1 MSTDLEAPYTRRMAR
16 STSLDEARHS
26 IRELYG
32 TTMALVADPPADFR
46 YEAAAVTDDGFSAAT
61 LRFSGA
67 CRSGTESFPDLIV
80 AHAPAGRHRWRAG
93 RESGPGAVPFLVP
106 PGRDLRVEFNGLHL
120 RTLRIESDV
129 VRRTVQGF
137 TGTEQATLRFD
148 GVNGESR
155 HHALMIESLR
165 FVEATLVADSSLREA
180 PLVRARII
188 DQAVTSVLAAFPLVD
203 MAAPRPAAATSR
215 AVRRAI
221 AHMEQH
227 LQDPLSIADIAI
239 AAGVSTRALQ
249 SAFQRQFSMTPSHYL
264 RRMRLRAAHEDLRN
278 ATDARVAV
286 RDIARRWGFVH
297 AGRFAQLYAEQYG
310 ERPSD
315 TLRR

>member
-1 MSTDLEAPYTRRMAR
+1 MTDDLEAPYTRRMAR
-16 STSLDEARHS
+16 STIIDEARQS

-32 TTMALVADPPADFR
+32 TTMALVADPPNDFR
-46 YEAAAVTDDGFSAAT
+46 YEAAAVSDDGFSAAT

-67 CRSGTESFPDLIV
+67 CRSGTDSFPDLIV
-80 AHAPAGRHRWRAG
+80 AHAAAGRHRWRAG
-93 RESGPGAVPFLVP
+93 RESGPGAVPFIVP
-106 PGRDLRVEFNGLHL
+106 PGRDLRVEFTGLHL

-129 VRRTVQGF
+129 VRRAAQAL
-137 TGTEQATLRFD
+137 TGVEPTSLRFD
-148 GVNGESR
+148 GINGDSR
-155 HHALMIESLR
+155 HHALMVETMR
-165 FVEATLVADSSLREA
+165 FVEATLIADPSLRDA
-180 PLVRARII
+180 PLVRAQIVN
-188 DQAVTSVLAAFPLVD
+188 QALTSVFAAFPLVD
-203 MAAPRPAAATSR
+203 LTAPRPTATSR

-221 AHMEQH
+221 GHMEQH
-227 LQDPLSIADIAI
+227 LQDPISIADVAI

-264 RRMRLRAAHEDLRN
+264 RRMRLRAAHDDLRG
-278 ATDARVAV
+278 ATDARVSV
-286 RDIARRWGFVH
+286 RDVARKWGFVH